1 MERRAPEGDDHV
13 SRTARTEDARS
24 FYQQRLA
31 LWCQVGFPVSSTF
44 FVGYVLSTVVAGDD
58 VLSALRQPSR
68 LFHLAATL
76 TIGGLWW
83 ALKRHPFRSEV
94 LDLMDAAAVLVVSL
108 LLSLMEALDDVRPVA
123 VYTLAL
129 TTGIVAVIRAIIVP
143 STATR
148 TFWLGLGASAVASAV
163 FLLSSFH
170 PRWPIADR
178 GEAYWPMPSQVAS
191 FTLWLGVLVSVAVVA
206 SHVIYQLRR
215 EVRAARKIGEYVLGE
230 KLGEG
235 GMGIVYRATHALLR
249 RETALKLLPPDR
261 VDPATIR
268 RFEREVVE
276 TGRLRH
282 PNTVAIYDYGRTLD
296 GIFYYAME
304 YLDGLDIGQL
314 IEREGPLP
322 PGRVVFLLAQVCA
335 SLDEAH
341 SMGLVHRDIKPANV
355 MVVGNTAAY
364 DLVKVLDF
372 GLVKSAAPLDGGA
385 SLTVR
390 DQLTGTPRYMAP
402 ETIAHPDA
410 AEPRS
415 DLYAAAALGYFML
428 SGEHVFEGASLVE
441 VLAAHLHAPPV
452 PVSERLGREVPTD
465 LEALIM
471 RGLAKAPSDRPPS
484 AAAFRELLERCEVT
498 PWTQRDARVW
508 WRTHGER
515 ALRLERPGD
524 LASHP
529 TVTVVRGSYAE
540 SR

>member
-1 MERRAPEGDDHV
+1 M
-13 SRTARTEDARS
+13 
-24 FYQQRLA
+24 
-31 LWCQVGFPVSSTF
+31 CQVGFPVSAAF
-44 FVGYVLSTVVAGDD
+44 LVGYILASLVAGEGVLSI
-58 VLSALRQPSR
+58 LREPTR
-68 LFHLAATL
+68 WFHIAETL
-76 TIGGLWW
+76 IFGALWW
-83 ALKRHPFRSEV
+83 TLKRRKLRYEV
-94 LDLMDAAAVLVVSL
+94 LALIDTAAILFVSL
-108 LLSLMEALDDVRPVA
+108 LLNVMEALDDVRVVA

-129 TTGIVAVIRAIIVP
+129 TTGIIAVIRAIIVP
-143 STATR
+143 STARR

-170 PRWPIADR
+170 PTWPITDR
-178 GEAYWPMPSQVAS
+178 GEGYWPMPSQVAS
-191 FTLWLGVLVSVAVVA
+191 FTLWLGALVSVAVIA

-235 GMGIVYRATHALLR
+235 GMGVVYRATHALLR
-249 RETALKLLPPDR
+249 RETALKLLPPNL

-282 PNTVAIYDYGRTLD
+282 PNTVAIYDYGRTAD

-364 DLVKVLDF
+364 DLIKVLDF
-372 GLVKSAAPLDGGA
+372 GLVKSEAPLDGGA
-385 SLTVR
+385 SLTQR
-390 DQLTGTPRYMAP
+390 DQLTGTPLYMAP
-402 ETIAHPDA
+402 EAIAHPDA

-415 DLYAAAALGYFML
+415 DLYAAAAVGYFML
-428 SGEHVFEGASLVE
+428 AGKHVFEGASLVE
-441 VLAAHLHAPPV
+441 LLAAHLHSTPV
-452 PVSERLGREVPTD
+452 PVRERLGREVPTD

-471 RGLAKAPSDRPPS
+471 RGLAKSPADRPPS
-484 AAAFRELLERCEVT
+484 AEAFREALLRCEVA
-498 PWTQRDARVW
+498 PWTQEDARAW
-508 WRTHGER
+508 WRTRGER
-515 ALRLERPGD
+515 ALRHERPTVD
-524 LASHP
+524 LAYPP
-529 TVTVVRGSYAE
+529 TVTVVRGSYVE